1 MPSLSAE
8 EKRELQRAVSEHG
21 RDWRAVAASRD
32 WGGRSADVLRMAWD
46 AQCALGVV
54 AAAESVAD
62 PAEEALLAGPVAA
75 VQPLPEGVARGAAR
89 CLHSGRP
96 WDYITQR
103 GGPREAP
110 REPTDLQKVWIKNW
124 SLHNARGNGLLIC
137 NLKRASA
144 KLRRYFGR
152 QAYTHA
158 TVDELML
165 HAPIPSKLRDQLG
178 MVVYPGQSGAT
189 ITRGCAGLNW
199 LGGEL
204 MGEGRFATACEVAA
218 FMGICASSGP
228 YCVAKRYYTD
238 YQLCGLLAE
247 AVHSKVGDYAAT
259 VTRLQLNSTPL
270 TVGSMYSGTFDV
282 LGSSCQRAFPG
293 LRRSF
298 VSESDPT
305 KLRVLWESFGPDRC
319 YADVADIDGR
329 HPAHLLV
336 ASPPCLVFSKA
347 NRSSTAEGQVA
358 TAQRQ
363 VAHIRRAI
371 RLLSPLAVIIE
382 QTEGLMTHCP
392 LAYGVYL
399 ALWEGLGYRVYR
411 SVVDARD
418 ACGASHHR
426 ARLIWV
432 AFRERA

>member
-8 EKRELQRAVSEHG
+8 ERRELQRAVSEHG
-21 RDWRAVAASRD
+21 RDWEAVAAARD
-32 WGGRSADVLRMAWD
+32 WRGRSADVLRKAWD
-46 AQCALGVV
+46 VLSVQGVV
-54 AAAESVAD
+54 AAAEVVAD
-62 PAEEALLAGPVAA
+62 PEEEALLAGPVAA
-75 VQPLPEGVARGAAR
+75 VLPLPESVARGAAR

-124 SLHNARGNGLLIC
+124 SLDNARGNGLLIC

-144 KLRRYFGR
+144 KLRRHFGK

-158 TVDELML
+158 TIDELML

-228 YCVAKRYYTD
+228 YRIAERYYTN

-259 VTRLQLNSTPL
+259 VARQQLDVAPR
-270 TVGSMYSGTFDV
+270 TVGSLYSGTFDV
-282 LGSSCQRAFPG
+282 LGSSCQRVFPG

-319 YADVADIDGR
+319 YTDVADIDGR
-329 HPAHLLV
+329 YPADLLV

-358 TAQRQ
+358 TARQQ
-363 VAHIRRAI
+363 VACIRRAV
-371 RLLSPLAVIIE
+371 RLLAPRAVIIE
-382 QTEGLMTHCP
+382 QTSGLMTHCP
-392 LAYGVYL
+392 LAYDVYL
-399 ALWEGLGYRVYR
+399 GMWEGLGYRAYR

-418 ACGASHHR
+418 SCGASHHP

-432 AFRERA
+432 ALRERV

>member
-54 AAAESVAD
+54 AAAENVAD

-152 QAYTHA
+152 QA
-158 TVDELML
+158 
-165 HAPIPSKLRDQLG
+165 
-178 MVVYPGQSGAT
+178 
-189 ITRGCAGLNW
+189 
-199 LGGEL
+199 
-204 MGEGRFATACEVAA
+204 
-218 FMGICASSGP
+218 
-228 YCVAKRYYTD
+228 
-238 YQLCGLLAE
+238 
-247 AVHSKVGDYAAT
+247 
-259 VTRLQLNSTPL
+259 
-270 TVGSMYSGTFDV
+270 
-282 LGSSCQRAFPG
+282 
-293 LRRSF
+293 
-298 VSESDPT
+298 
-305 KLRVLWESFGPDRC
+305 
-319 YADVADIDGR
+319 
-329 HPAHLLV
+329 
-336 ASPPCLVFSKA
+336 
-347 NRSSTAEGQVA
+347 
-358 TAQRQ
+358 
-363 VAHIRRAI
+363 
-371 RLLSPLAVIIE
+371 
-382 QTEGLMTHCP
+382 
-392 LAYGVYL
+392 
-399 ALWEGLGYRVYR
+399 
-411 SVVDARD
+411 
-418 ACGASHHR
+418 
-426 ARLIWV
+426 
-432 AFRERA
+432 